1 MQPLV
6 STSDYDSGDGSSIYV
21 RDASGV
27 WTLAYTVNDGSPGRN
42 QTQIKVVPSAPNT
55 AIGINVDTAHIY
67 LSSNGGKAWAFNN
80 FGNGLLAEQET
91 DAIDEDGNLYSP
103 FGSNYPLHKSTDY
116 GNTSKVFFIPSAEQ
130 GGFGGGTWASDGVI
144 AQGGTNAFPGPY
156 QSYLWWLDYSGNL
169 LFTTIGADESMA
181 QANQYGLVVGKNG
194 SQLIVTIATQS
205 VAHPTGTIT
214 VFDTTLLPGN
224 PQLRSVTPFG
234 VELVLDA
241 CPVTHT
247 VLLAHTV
254 DPTSSYAGSI
264 WRSTDQGATWT
275 RVVGPT
281 ANLAKDPTATYI
293 ARSIAVDL
301 ANPPADCWVASATPH
316 AFHSTDQGTT
326 WSQESVG
333 SPPDPYFFS
342 ITMVGPN
349 LTLSSRASA
358 LPL

>member
-1 MQPLV
+1 
-6 STSDYDSGDGSSIYV
+6 
-21 RDASGV
+21 
-27 WTLAYTVNDGSPGRN
+27 
-42 QTQIKVVPSAPNT
+42 
-55 AIGINVDTAHIY
+55 
-67 LSSNGGKAWAFNN
+67 
-80 FGNGLLAEQET
+80 
-91 DAIDEDGNLYSP
+91 
-103 FGSNYPLHKSTDY
+103 
-116 GNTSKVFFIPSAEQ
+116 
-130 GGFGGGTWASDGVI
+130 
-144 AQGGTNAFPGPY
+144 
-156 QSYLWWLDYSGNL
+156 
-169 LFTTIGADESMA
+169 
-181 QANQYGLVVGKNG
+181 
-194 SQLIVTIATQS
+194 
-205 VAHPTGTIT
+205 
-214 VFDTTLLPGN
+214 
-224 PQLRSVTPFG
+224 
-234 VELVLDA
+234 
-241 CPVTHT
+241 T